1 MFRKI
6 SLILFPWVLIALL
19 FFRAILPIVFGKEYT
34 IQTSPVDPRDL
45 FKGNYVAL
53 SYEFSEVN
61 LSEYETIFEEDV
73 TFEFGKDIYLYHSV
87 AENGRLIL
95 KVISDS
101 VQESQKDKVLIKAIV
116 MHSELD
122 ENEAGIENSSL
133 DLHAGIEEYF
143 LPVDLALEAEKAVRE
158 QPVMAKLAI
167 DASGNARILD
177 LEYTKLDKPIE
188 L

>member
-34 IQTSPVDPRDL
+34 IQTTPVDPRDL

-61 LSEYETIFEEDV
+61 LSDYETVFEEDV

-167 DASGNARILD
+167 DASGNARILA
-177 LEYTKLDKPIE
+177 LEYTKLDKPVD

>member
-6 SLILFPWVLIALL
+6 SLIVFPWVLLALL
-19 FFRAILPIVFGKEYT
+19 FLRGILPIVFGKEYT
-34 IQTSPVDPRDL
+34 IETYPVDPRDL

-61 LSEYETIFEEDV
+61 LSEYETIFEEEV
-73 TFEFGKDIYLYHSV
+73 TFEFGKDIYLYHS
-87 AENGRLIL
+87 ETEDGKLIL

-101 VQESQKDKVLIKAIV
+101 VQENQKDKVLIKAIV
-116 MHSELD
+116 MHSEID
-122 ENEAGIENSSL
+122 ENQTGIENTFL

-177 LEYTKLDKPIE
+177 LEYTKLDKPID